1 MCTQTDD
8 VSINTENQELE
19 NEIVENGPRDIN
31 ILLSL
36 ETYQGM
42 TDTEIDMILEYKI
55 RQAVTSQEVLM
66 RAAIETE
73 RMNSMIETSRAN
85 AQRALDMIEYLINRE
100 YIETPSVQPKTVS
113 PRVTEVRNES

>member
-8 VSINTENQELE
+8 VSINAENQGLE

-42 TDTEIDMILEYKI
+42 TDEEIDMILDYKI
-55 RQAVTSQEVLM
+55 RQAVTSQEMLM

-113 PRVTEVRNES
+113 PRVTEVGNES